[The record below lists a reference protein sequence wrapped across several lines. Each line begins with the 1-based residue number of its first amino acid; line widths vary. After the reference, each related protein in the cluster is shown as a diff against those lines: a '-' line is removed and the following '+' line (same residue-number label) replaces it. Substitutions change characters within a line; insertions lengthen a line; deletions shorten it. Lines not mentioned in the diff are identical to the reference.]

1 MNFAD
6 KIDGYLDVVDH
17 IGEKNFCGKSTFM
30 LYLLS

>member
-6 KIDGYLDVVDH
+6 KIDGYLDVVDP
-17 IGEKNFCGKSTFM
+17 IGEKNFYGKSTFM